1 MSAPSQSER
10 VYVEFIA
17 GKFGKQIPIVDSF
30 MFYPKDRERVR
41 FVCKTVGC
49 NASITLHVDGQGKV
63 FTPDKPKHNHPNHAY
78 AIANLVHMQRIR
90 ADIKDRLNK
99 YVPTRAVVSTIHRE
113 TKTSRRRSTD
123 LRLARRTRMNGPQP
137 RIAADIVL
145 TPTLVGNSIH
155 ISEDKNIIV
164 LAREWSIQLL
174 SRAER
179 ICIDGTFRSAPATH
193 YQVLS
198 FHVVCKNGSSFPI
211 IHVLLNDKNILTLK
225 CSV

>member
-1 MSAPSQSER
+1 
-10 VYVEFIA
+10 
-17 GKFGKQIPIVDSF
+17 
-30 MFYPKDRERVR
+30 MFDPKDRERVR

-49 NASITLHVDGQGKV
+49 NASITLHVDDQGKV
-63 FTPDKPKHNHPNHAY
+63 FTPDRPKHNHPNHAY

-99 YVPTRAVVSTIHRE
+99 YVPTRAVVSSIRRE

-145 TPTLVGNSIH
+145 TPTLVGNRIH
-155 ISEDKNIIV
+155 ISKDKNIIV
-164 LAREWSIQLL
+164 LAREWGIRLL

-179 ICIDGTFRSAPATH
+179 ICIDGTFRSAPGTH
-193 YQVLS
+193 YQVHS
-198 FHVVCKNGSSFPI
+198 FHSFAKMA
-211 IHVLLNDKNILTLK
+211 LLFLSYTSFSTTKNILLTLK